1 MMHRNQFIEALETF
15 DADFRAVSGKEEVL
29 KHKKDALQDTLR
41 QALSVKFS
49 KINQDNKLYQL
60 SEQLKKSVLLSIDEW
75 DQKLEAASPMKALSE
90 QYQDRVIFLVFGKVN
105 AGKSSFCNF
114 LTSQFDSSQTKR
126 FRFENGQVQYFDDV
140 FAEGVIETTV
150 AIQGVEL
157 GHNLVLLDSPGL
169 HSVND
174 ENGDLTRRFTDS
186 ADAVLWLTPSSSP
199 GQVQELQDLKL
210 ELEKKKPLQPVIT
223 RSDVMDEEWD
233 EENDDIIQILKNKSQ
248 DIRRVQEEDV
258 IQRVRDL
265 NLSVP
270 VKPAVSISVFAY
282 KTYCDS
288 YNAFSDAGL
297 DRLFESLEG
306 IINEAKTY
314 KVRKAEQQI
323 INFLDTDVLG
333 SLNQHVKPQV
343 DKLIN
348 DSQEVIND
356 LRRRKKALSLEIANT
371 IIVNIPDIVERHAQ
385 SRNKEAMSQ
394 EINQLLEHSIN
405 DSLQKVLS
413 EYVSQMQAV
422 SCALSSDSLG
432 EFEDI
437 TVDIEQVKGGVAK
450 RVSSSVGAA
459 GGAATGAYVGSLLL
473 PGVGTIVGG
482 AIGGLIG
489 GTAASYAGEYFV
501 ETETVKETVGVSS
514 ERVINKTI
522 SRINAV
528 LPKLVENVF
537 EDVISSIQPTQR
549 FAERIAL
556 EIELFETQV
565 VELKR

>member
-1 MMHRNQFIEALETF
+1 MHQNPFITALETF
-15 DADFRAVSGKEEVL
+15 DADFRAVSGKEEAL
-29 KHKKDALQDTLR
+29 KHKKDVLQETLR
-41 QALSVKFS
+41 QALNVKFS
-49 KINQDNKLYQL
+49 KINHDNKLYQL
-60 SEQLKKSVLLSIDEW
+60 SEQLKRSVLLSIDEW
-75 DQKLEAASPMKALSE
+75 EQKLEAASPMKALSE

-114 LTSQFDSSQTKR
+114 LTSQFDASQIKR
-126 FRFENGQVQYFDDV
+126 FRFENGQVQYFDEV
-140 FAEGVIETTV
+140 FAEGVVETTV
-150 AIQGVEL
+150 TIQGVEL
-157 GHNLVLLDSPGL
+157 GNNLVLLDSPGL

-199 GQVQELQDLKL
+199 GQVQELNDLKL

-223 RSDVMDEEWD
+223 RSDVMDEEYD

-248 DIRRVQEEDV
+248 DVRLLQEDDV
-258 IQRVRDL
+258 IQRVRGLDL
-265 NLSVP
+265 AVP

-282 KTYCDS
+282 KKYCDS
-288 YNAFSDAGL
+288 DNAFAEAGL
-297 DRLFESLEG
+297 DRLFGCLES
-306 IINEAKTY
+306 IINEAKAY
-314 KVRKAEQQI
+314 KVKKAEQQI

-343 DKLIN
+343 NALIK

-356 LRRRKKALSLEIANT
+356 LRHSKRSLSLEITNEVV
-371 IIVNIPDIVERHAQ
+371 VNIPDIVERHAK

-394 EINQLLEHSIN
+394 EINQLLEHTIN

-450 RVSSSVGAA
+450 SVSSSVGAA
-459 GGAATGAYVGSLLL
+459 GGAATGAYVGSLIF
-473 PGVGTIVGG
+473 PGVGTVIGG
-482 AIGGLIG
+482 ALGGLLG

-514 ERVINKTI
+514 ERVITKTV
-522 SRINAV
+522 SRINEV

-537 EDVISSIQPTQR
+537 EDVITSILPTQR

>member
-1 MMHRNQFIEALETF
+1 MHQNPFITALETF
-15 DADFRAVSGKEEVL
+15 DADFRAVSGKEEAL
-29 KHKKDALQDTLR
+29 KHKKDVLQETLR
-41 QALSVKFS
+41 QALNVKFS
-49 KINQDNKLYQL
+49 KINHDNKLYQL

-75 DQKLEAASPMKALSE
+75 EQKLEAASPMKALSE

-114 LTSQFDSSQTKR
+114 LTSQFDASQIKR
-126 FRFENGQVQYFDDV
+126 FRFENGQVQYFDEV
-140 FAEGVIETTV
+140 FAEGVVETTV
-150 AIQGVEL
+150 TIQGVEL
-157 GHNLVLLDSPGL
+157 GNNLVLLDSPGL

-199 GQVQELQDLKL
+199 GQVQELNDLKL
-210 ELEKKKPLQPVIT
+210 ELEKKKPLQSVIT
-223 RSDVMDEEWD
+223 RSDVMDEEYD

-248 DIRRVQEEDV
+248 DVRLLQEDDV
-258 IQRVRDL
+258 IQRVRGLDL
-265 NLSVP
+265 AVP
-270 VKPAVSISVFAY
+270 VKLAVSISVFAY
-282 KTYCDS
+282 KKYCDS
-288 YNAFSDAGL
+288 DNAFAEAGL
-297 DRLFESLEG
+297 DRLFGCLES
-306 IINEAKTY
+306 IINEAKAY
-314 KVRKAEQQI
+314 KVKKAEQQI

-343 DKLIN
+343 NALIK

-356 LRRRKKALSLEIANT
+356 LRHSKRSLSLEITNEVV
-371 IIVNIPDIVERHAQ
+371 VNIPDIVERHAK

-394 EINQLLEHSIN
+394 EINQLLEHTIN

-450 RVSSSVGAA
+450 SVSSSVGAA
-459 GGAATGAYVGSLLL
+459 GGAATGAYVGSLIF
-473 PGVGTIVGG
+473 PGVGTVIGG
-482 AIGGLIG
+482 ALGGLLG

-514 ERVINKTI
+514 ERVITKTV
-522 SRINAV
+522 SRINEV

-537 EDVISSIQPTQR
+537 EDVITSILPTQR

>member
-1 MMHRNQFIEALETF
+1 MHQNPFITALETF
-15 DADFRAVSGKEEVL
+15 DADFRAVSGKEEAL
-29 KHKKDALQDTLR
+29 KHKKDVLQETLR
-41 QALSVKFS
+41 QALNVKFS
-49 KINQDNKLYQL
+49 KINHDNKLYQL

-75 DQKLEAASPMKALSE
+75 EQKLEAALPMKALSE

-114 LTSQFDSSQTKR
+114 LTSQFDASQIKR
-126 FRFENGQVQYFDDV
+126 FRFENGQVQYFDEV
-140 FAEGVIETTV
+140 FAEGVVETTV
-150 AIQGVEL
+150 TIQGVEL
-157 GHNLVLLDSPGL
+157 GNNLVLLDSPGL

-199 GQVQELQDLKL
+199 GQVQELNDLKL

-223 RSDVMDEEWD
+223 RSDVMDEEYD

-248 DIRRVQEEDV
+248 DVRLLQEDDV
-258 IQRVRDL
+258 IQRVRGLDL
-265 NLSVP
+265 AVP

-282 KTYCDS
+282 KKYCDS
-288 YNAFSDAGL
+288 DNAFAEAGL
-297 DRLFESLEG
+297 DRLFGCLES
-306 IINEAKTY
+306 IINEAKAY
-314 KVRKAEQQI
+314 KVKKAEQQI

-343 DKLIN
+343 NALIK

-356 LRRRKKALSLEIANT
+356 LRHSKRSLSLEITNEVV
-371 IIVNIPDIVERHAQ
+371 VNIPDIVERHAK

-394 EINQLLEHSIN
+394 EINQLLEHTIN

-450 RVSSSVGAA
+450 SVSSSVGAA
-459 GGAATGAYVGSLLL
+459 GGAATGAYVGSLIF
-473 PGVGTIVGG
+473 PGVGTVIGG
-482 AIGGLIG
+482 ALGGLLG

-514 ERVINKTI
+514 ERVITKTV
-522 SRINAV
+522 SRINEV

-537 EDVISSIQPTQR
+537 EDVITSILPTQR

>member
-1 MMHRNQFIEALETF
+1 MHQNPFITALETF
-15 DADFRAVSGKEEVL
+15 DADFRAVSGKEEAL
-29 KHKKDALQDTLR
+29 KHKKDVLQETLR
-41 QALSVKFS
+41 QALNVKFS
-49 KINQDNKLYQL
+49 KINHDNKLYQL

-75 DQKLEAASPMKALSE
+75 EQKLEAASPMKALSE

-114 LTSQFDSSQTKR
+114 LTSQFDASQIKR
-126 FRFENGQVQYFDDV
+126 FRFENGQVQYFDEV
-140 FAEGVIETTV
+140 FAEGVVETTV
-150 AIQGVEL
+150 TIQGVEL
-157 GHNLVLLDSPGL
+157 GNNLVLLDSPGL

-199 GQVQELQDLKL
+199 GQVQELNDLKL

-223 RSDVMDEEWD
+223 RSDVMDEEYD

-248 DIRRVQEEDV
+248 DVRLLQEDDV
-258 IQRVRDL
+258 IQRVRGLDL
-265 NLSVP
+265 AVP

-282 KTYCDS
+282 KKYCDS
-288 YNAFSDAGL
+288 DNAFAEAGL
-297 DRLFESLEG
+297 DRLFGCLES
-306 IINEAKTY
+306 IINEAKAY
-314 KVRKAEQQI
+314 KVKKAEQQI

-343 DKLIN
+343 NALIK

-356 LRRRKKALSLEIANT
+356 LRLSKRSLSLEITNEVV
-371 IIVNIPDIVERHAQ
+371 VNIPDIVERHAK

-394 EINQLLEHSIN
+394 EINQLLEHTIN

-450 RVSSSVGAA
+450 SVSSSVGAA
-459 GGAATGAYVGSLLL
+459 GGAATGAYVGSLIF
-473 PGVGTIVGG
+473 PGVGTVIGG
-482 AIGGLIG
+482 ALGGLLG

-514 ERVINKTI
+514 ERVITKTV
-522 SRINAV
+522 SRINEV

-537 EDVISSIQPTQR
+537 EDVITSILPTQR

>member
-1 MMHRNQFIEALETF
+1 
-15 DADFRAVSGKEEVL
+15 
-29 KHKKDALQDTLR
+29 
-41 QALSVKFS
+41 
-49 KINQDNKLYQL
+49 
-60 SEQLKKSVLLSIDEW
+60 
-75 DQKLEAASPMKALSE
+75 
-90 QYQDRVIFLVFGKVN
+90 
-105 AGKSSFCNF
+105 
-114 LTSQFDSSQTKR
+114 
-126 FRFENGQVQYFDDV
+126 
-140 FAEGVIETTV
+140 
-150 AIQGVEL
+150 
-157 GHNLVLLDSPGL
+157 
-169 HSVND
+169 
-174 ENGDLTRRFTDS
+174 
-186 ADAVLWLTPSSSP
+186 
-199 GQVQELQDLKL
+199 L

-223 RSDVMDEEWD
+223 RSDVMDEEYD

-248 DIRRVQEEDV
+248 DVRLLQEDDV
-258 IQRVRDL
+258 IQRVRGLDL
-265 NLSVP
+265 AVP

-282 KTYCDS
+282 KKYCDS
-288 YNAFSDAGL
+288 DNAFAEAGL
-297 DRLFESLEG
+297 DRLFGCLES
-306 IINEAKTY
+306 IINEAKAY
-314 KVRKAEQQI
+314 KVKKAEQQI

-343 DKLIN
+343 NALIK

-356 LRRRKKALSLEIANT
+356 LRHSKRSLSLEITNEVV
-371 IIVNIPDIVERHAQ
+371 VNIPDIVERHAK

-394 EINQLLEHSIN
+394 EINQLLEHTIN

-450 RVSSSVGAA
+450 SVSSSVGAA
-459 GGAATGAYVGSLLL
+459 GGAATGAYVGSLIF
-473 PGVGTIVGG
+473 PGVGTVIGG
-482 AIGGLIG
+482 ALGGLLG

-514 ERVINKTI
+514 ERVITKTV
-522 SRINAV
+522 SRINEV

-537 EDVISSIQPTQR
+537 EDVITSILPTQR

>member
-1 MMHRNQFIEALETF
+1 MHQNPFITALETF
-15 DADFRAVSGKEEVL
+15 DADFRAVSGKEEAL
-29 KHKKDALQDTLR
+29 KHKKDVLQETLR
-41 QALSVKFS
+41 QALNVKFS
-49 KINQDNKLYQL
+49 KINHDNKLYQL

-75 DQKLEAASPMKALSE
+75 EQKLEAASPMKALSE

-114 LTSQFDSSQTKR
+114 LTSQFDASQIKR
-126 FRFENGQVQYFDDV
+126 FRFENGQVQYFDEV
-140 FAEGVIETTV
+140 FAEGVVETTV
-150 AIQGVEL
+150 TIQGVEL
-157 GHNLVLLDSPGL
+157 GNNLVLLDSPGL

-199 GQVQELQDLKL
+199 GQVQELNDLKL

-223 RSDVMDEEWD
+223 RSDVMDEEYD

-248 DIRRVQEEDV
+248 DVRLLQEDDV
-258 IQRVRDL
+258 IQRVRGLDL
-265 NLSVP
+265 AVP

-282 KTYCDS
+282 KKYCDS
-288 YNAFSDAGL
+288 DNAFAEAGL
-297 DRLFESLEG
+297 DRLFGCLES
-306 IINEAKTY
+306 IINEAKAY
-314 KVRKAEQQI
+314 KVKKAEQQI

-343 DKLIN
+343 NALIK

-356 LRRRKKALSLEIANT
+356 LRHSKRSLSLEITNEVV
-371 IIVNIPDIVERHAQ
+371 VNIPDIVERHAK

-394 EINQLLEHSIN
+394 EINQLLEHTIN

-450 RVSSSVGAA
+450 SVSSSVGAA
-459 GGAATGAYVGSLLL
+459 GGAATGAYVGSLIF
-473 PGVGTIVGG
+473 PGVGTVIGG
-482 AIGGLIG
+482 ALGGLLG

-514 ERVINKTI
+514 ERVITKTV
-522 SRINAV
+522 SRINEV

-537 EDVISSIQPTQR
+537 EDVITSILPTQR

>member
-1 MMHRNQFIEALETF
+1 MHQNPFITALETF
-15 DADFRAVSGKEEVL
+15 DADFRAVSGKEEAL
-29 KHKKDALQDTLR
+29 KHKKDALQETLR
-41 QALSVKFS
+41 KALSVKFS

-114 LTSQFDSSQTKR
+114 LTSQFDASQIKR
-126 FRFENGQVQYFDDV
+126 FRFENGQVQYFDEV
-140 FAEGVIETTV
+140 FAEGVVETTV
-150 AIQGVEL
+150 TIQGVEL
-157 GHNLVLLDSPGL
+157 GNNLVLLDSPGL

-199 GQVQELQDLKL
+199 GQVQELNDLKL
-210 ELEKKKPLQPVIT
+210 ELEKKKPLQPIIT
-223 RSDVMDEEWD
+223 RSDIMDEEYD
-233 EENDDIIQILKNKSQ
+233 EDNDDIIQTLKNKSQ
-248 DIRRVQEEDV
+248 NVRQDQEEDV
-258 IQRVRDL
+258 IKRVCGLD
-265 NLSVP
+265 LSVP

-288 YNAFSDAGL
+288 DSAFAEAGL
-297 DRLFESLEG
+297 DRLFGCLES
-306 IINEAKTY
+306 IINEAKAY
-314 KVRKAEQQI
+314 KVKKAEQQI
-323 INFLDTDVLG
+323 INFLDADVLG

-343 DKLIN
+343 NALIK

-356 LRRRKKALSLEIANT
+356 LRQRKTALSLEIANEVV
-371 IIVNIPDIVERHAQ
+371 VNIPDIVERHAK

-394 EINQLLEHSIN
+394 EINQLLEHTIN

-422 SCALSSDSLG
+422 SCALSSDSFG

-450 RVSSSVGAA
+450 SVSSSVGVA
-459 GGAATGAYVGSLLL
+459 GGAATGAYVGSLIF
-473 PGVGTIVGG
+473 PGVGTVIGG
-482 AIGGLIG
+482 ALGGLLG

-514 ERVINKTI
+514 ERVINKTV
-522 SRINAV
+522 SRINEV
-528 LPKLVENVF
+528 LPTLVEKVF
-537 EDVISSIQPTQR
+537 EDVIASIQPTQR

-565 VELKR
+565 MELKR

>member
-1 MMHRNQFIEALETF
+1 
-15 DADFRAVSGKEEVL
+15 
-29 KHKKDALQDTLR
+29 
-41 QALSVKFS
+41 
-49 KINQDNKLYQL
+49 
-60 SEQLKKSVLLSIDEW
+60 
-75 DQKLEAASPMKALSE
+75 AS
-90 QYQDRVIFLVFGKVN
+90 QI
-105 AGKSSFCNF
+105 
-114 LTSQFDSSQTKR
+114 KR
-126 FRFENGQVQYFDDV
+126 FRFENGQVQYFDEV
-140 FAEGVIETTV
+140 FAEGVVETTV
-150 AIQGVEL
+150 TIQGVEL
-157 GHNLVLLDSPGL
+157 GNNLVLLDSPGL

-199 GQVQELQDLKL
+199 GQVQELNDLKL

-223 RSDVMDEEWD
+223 RSDVMDEEYD

-248 DIRRVQEEDV
+248 DVRLLQEDDV
-258 IQRVRDL
+258 IQRVRGLDL
-265 NLSVP
+265 AVP

-282 KTYCDS
+282 KKYCDS
-288 YNAFSDAGL
+288 DNAFAEAGL
-297 DRLFESLEG
+297 DRLFGCLES
-306 IINEAKTY
+306 IINEAKAY
-314 KVRKAEQQI
+314 KVKKAEQQI

-343 DKLIN
+343 NALIK

-356 LRRRKKALSLEIANT
+356 LRHSKRSLSLEITNEVV
-371 IIVNIPDIVERHAQ
+371 VNIPDIVERHAK

-394 EINQLLEHSIN
+394 EINQLLEHTIN

-450 RVSSSVGAA
+450 SVSSSVGAA
-459 GGAATGAYVGSLLL
+459 GGAATGAYVGSLIF
-473 PGVGTIVGG
+473 PGVGTVIGG
-482 AIGGLIG
+482 ALGGLLG

-514 ERVINKTI
+514 ERVITKTV
-522 SRINAV
+522 SRINEV

-537 EDVISSIQPTQR
+537 EDVITSILPTQR

>member
-1 MMHRNQFIEALETF
+1 MHHNPFITALETF
-15 DADFRAVSGKEEVL
+15 DADFRAVSGKEEAL
-29 KHKKDALQDTLR
+29 KHKKDALQETLR

-114 LTSQFDSSQTKR
+114 LTSQFDASQIKR
-126 FRFENGQVQYFDDV
+126 FRFENGQVQYFDEA
-140 FAEGVIETTV
+140 FAEGVVETTV
-150 AIQGVEL
+150 TIQGVEL
-157 GHNLVLLDSPGL
+157 GNNLVLLDSPGL

-199 GQVQELQDLKL
+199 GQVQELNDLKL
-210 ELEKKKPLQPVIT
+210 ELEKKKPLQPIIT
-223 RSDVMDEEWD
+223 RSDIMDEEYD
-233 EENDDIIQILKNKSQ
+233 EDNDDIIQTLKNKSQ
-248 DIRRVQEEDV
+248 NVRQDQEEDV
-258 IQRVRDL
+258 IKRVCGLD
-265 NLSVP
+265 LSVP

-288 YNAFSDAGL
+288 DSAFAEAGL
-297 DRLFESLEG
+297 DRLFGCLES
-306 IINEAKTY
+306 IINEAKAY
-314 KVRKAEQQI
+314 KVKKAEQQI

-343 DKLIN
+343 NALIK

-356 LRRRKKALSLEIANT
+356 LRQRKTALSLEIANEVV
-371 IIVNIPDIVERHAQ
+371 INIPDIVERHAK

-394 EINQLLEHSIN
+394 EINQLLEHTIN

-450 RVSSSVGAA
+450 SVSSSVGAA
-459 GGAATGAYVGSLLL
+459 GGAATGAYVGSLIF
-473 PGVGTIVGG
+473 PGVGTVIGG
-482 AIGGLIG
+482 ALGGLLG

-514 ERVINKTI
+514 ERVINKTV
-522 SRINAV
+522 SRINEV
-528 LPKLVENVF
+528 LPTLVEKVF
-537 EDVISSIQPTQR
+537 EDVIASIQPTQR

-556 EIELFETQV
+556 EIELFEIQV
-565 VELKR
+565 MELKR

>member
-1 MMHRNQFIEALETF
+1 MHQNPFITALETF
-15 DADFRAVSGKEEVL
+15 DADFRAVSGKEEAL
-29 KHKKDALQDTLR
+29 KHKKDVLQETLR
-41 QALSVKFS
+41 QALNVKFS
-49 KINQDNKLYQL
+49 KINHDNKLYQL

-75 DQKLEAASPMKALSE
+75 EQKLEAALPMKALSE

-114 LTSQFDSSQTKR
+114 LTSQFDASQIKR
-126 FRFENGQVQYFDDV
+126 FRFENGQVQYFDEV
-140 FAEGVIETTV
+140 FAEGVVETTV
-150 AIQGVEL
+150 TIQGVEL
-157 GHNLVLLDSPGL
+157 GNNLVLLDSPGL

-199 GQVQELQDLKL
+199 GQVQELNDLKL

-223 RSDVMDEEWD
+223 RSDVMDEEYD

-248 DIRRVQEEDV
+248 DVRLLQEDDV
-258 IQRVRDL
+258 IQRVRGLDL
-265 NLSVP
+265 AVP

-282 KTYCDS
+282 KKYCDS
-288 YNAFSDAGL
+288 DNAFAEAGL
-297 DRLFESLEG
+297 DRLFGCLES
-306 IINEAKTY
+306 IINEAKAY
-314 KVRKAEQQI
+314 KVKKAEQQI

-343 DKLIN
+343 NALIK

-356 LRRRKKALSLEIANT
+356 LRHSKRSLSLEITNEVV
-371 IIVNIPDIVERHAQ
+371 VNIPDIVERHAK

-394 EINQLLEHSIN
+394 EINQLLEHTIN
-405 DSLQKVLS
+405 GSLQKVLS

-450 RVSSSVGAA
+450 SVSSSVGAA
-459 GGAATGAYVGSLLL
+459 GGAATGAYVGSLIF
-473 PGVGTIVGG
+473 PGVGTVIGG
-482 AIGGLIG
+482 ALGGLLG

-514 ERVINKTI
+514 ERVITKTV
-522 SRINAV
+522 SRINEV

-537 EDVISSIQPTQR
+537 EDVMTSILPTQR

>member
-1 MMHRNQFIEALETF
+1 MHQNPFITALETF
-15 DADFRAVSGKEEVL
+15 DADFRAVSGKEEAL
-29 KHKKDALQDTLR
+29 KHKKDALQETLR
-41 QALSVKFS
+41 KALSVKFS

-114 LTSQFDSSQTKR
+114 LTSQFDASQIKR
-126 FRFENGQVQYFDDV
+126 FRFENGQVQYFDEV
-140 FAEGVIETTV
+140 FAEGVVETTV
-150 AIQGVEL
+150 TIQGVEL
-157 GHNLVLLDSPGL
+157 GNNLVLLDSPGL

-199 GQVQELQDLKL
+199 GQVQELNDLKL
-210 ELEKKKPLQPVIT
+210 ELEKKKPLQPIIT
-223 RSDVMDEEWD
+223 RSDIMDEEYD
-233 EENDDIIQILKNKSQ
+233 EDNDDIIQTLKNKSQ
-248 DIRRVQEEDV
+248 NVRQDQEEDV
-258 IQRVRDL
+258 IKRVCGLD
-265 NLSVP
+265 LSVP

-288 YNAFSDAGL
+288 DSAFAEAGL
-297 DRLFESLEG
+297 DRLFGCLES
-306 IINEAKTY
+306 IINEAKAY
-314 KVRKAEQQI
+314 KVKKAEQQI
-323 INFLDTDVLG
+323 INFLDADVLG

-343 DKLIN
+343 NALIK
-348 DSQEVIND
+348 DSQEIIND
-356 LRRRKKALSLEIANT
+356 LRQRKTALSLEIANEVV
-371 IIVNIPDIVERHAQ
+371 VNIPDIVERHAK

-394 EINQLLEHSIN
+394 EINQLLEHTIN

-422 SCALSSDSLG
+422 SCALSSDSFG

-450 RVSSSVGAA
+450 SVSSSVGAA
-459 GGAATGAYVGSLLL
+459 GGAATGAYVGSLIF
-473 PGVGTIVGG
+473 PGVGTVIGG
-482 AIGGLIG
+482 ALGGLLG

-514 ERVINKTI
+514 ERVINKTV
-522 SRINAV
+522 SRINEV
-528 LPKLVENVF
+528 LPTLVEKVF
-537 EDVISSIQPTQR
+537 EDVIASIQPTQR

-565 VELKR
+565 MELKR

>member
-1 MMHRNQFIEALETF
+1 MHHNPFITALETF
-15 DADFRAVSGKEEVL
+15 DADFRAVSGKEDAL
-29 KHKKDALQDTLR
+29 KHKKDALQETLR

-49 KINQDNKLYQL
+49 NINQDNKLYQL

-114 LTSQFDSSQTKR
+114 LTSQFDASQIKR
-126 FRFENGQVQYFDDV
+126 FRFENGQVQYFDEA
-140 FAEGVIETTV
+140 FAEGVVETTV
-150 AIQGVEL
+150 TIQGVEL
-157 GHNLVLLDSPGL
+157 GNNLVLLDSPGL

-199 GQVQELQDLKL
+199 GQVQELKDLKL

-223 RSDVMDEEWD
+223 RSDVMDEEYD
-233 EENDDIIQILKNKSQ
+233 EDNDEFIQTLKNKPQ
-248 DIRRVQEEDV
+248 NVRQLQEDDV
-258 IQRVRDL
+258 IKRVRGLD
-265 NLSVP
+265 LSVP

-288 YNAFSDAGL
+288 DSAFAEAGL
-297 DRLFESLEG
+297 DRLFGCLES
-306 IINEAKTY
+306 IINEAKAY
-314 KVRKAEQQI
+314 KVKKAEQQI
-323 INFLDTDVLG
+323 INFLDADVLG

-343 DKLIN
+343 NALIK

-356 LRRRKKALSLEIANT
+356 LRQRKTALSLEIANEVV
-371 IIVNIPDIVERHAQ
+371 VNIPDIVERHAK
-385 SRNKEAMSQ
+385 SRNKEVMSQ
-394 EINQLLEHSIN
+394 EINQLLERTIN
-405 DSLQKVLS
+405 DSLQMVLS

-422 SCALSSDSLG
+422 SCALSSDSFG

-450 RVSSSVGAA
+450 SVSSSVGAA
-459 GGAATGAYVGSLLL
+459 GGAVTGAYVGSLIF
-473 PGVGTIVGG
+473 PGVGTVIGG
-482 AIGGLIG
+482 ALGGLLG

-514 ERVINKTI
+514 ERVINKTV
-522 SRINAV
+522 SRINEV
-528 LPKLVENVF
+528 LPTLVEKVF
-537 EDVISSIQPTQR
+537 EDVIASIQPTQR

-565 VELKR
+565 MELKR

>member
-450 RVSSSVGAA
+450 SVSSSVGAA

>member
-15 DADFRAVSGKEEVL
+15 DADFRVVSGKEEAL
-29 KHKKDALQDTLR
+29 KHKKDALQDALR

-49 KINQDNKLYQL
+49 RINQDNKLYQL
-60 SEQLKKSVLLSIDEW
+60 SEQLKKSVSLSIDEW

-90 QYQDRVIFLVFGKVN
+90 QYQDRIIFLVFGKVN

-114 LTSQFDSSQTKR
+114 LTSQFDASQTKR
-126 FRFENGQVQYFDDV
+126 FRFENGQVQYFDED
-140 FAEGVIETTV
+140 FAEGVVETTV
-150 AIQGVEL
+150 MIQGVEL
-157 GHNLVLLDSPGL
+157 GNNLVLLDAPGL

-186 ADAVLWLTPSSSP
+186 ADAVLCLTPSSSP
-199 GQVQELQDLKL
+199 GQVQELKDLKQ
-210 ELEKKKPLQPVIT
+210 ELEKKKPIQPIIT
-223 RSDVMDEEWD
+223 RSDMIDED
-233 EENDDIIQILKNKSQ
+233 EENGVIIQILKNKSQ
-248 DIRRVQEEDV
+248 DVRRIQEEDV

-270 VKPAVSISVFAY
+270 VKPAVSISIFAY

-288 YNAFSDAGL
+288 DNAFSEAGL
-297 DRLFESLEG
+297 DRLFESLEC

-348 DSQEVIND
+348 DSQEVIDD
-356 LRRRKKALSLEIANT
+356 LRQRKTALSLEIANA

-450 RVSSSVGAA
+450 SVSSSVGAA
-459 GGAATGAYVGSLLL
+459 GGAASGAYVGSLLL
-473 PGVGTIVGG
+473 PGVGTIIGG
-482 AIGGLIG
+482 AIGGLLG

-537 EDVISSIQPTQR
+537 EDVISSIQPTLR

>member
-1 MMHRNQFIEALETF
+1 MHQNPFITALETF
-15 DADFRAVSGKEEVL
+15 DADFRAVSGKEEAL
-29 KHKKDALQDTLR
+29 KHKKDVLQETLR
-41 QALSVKFS
+41 QALNVKFS
-49 KINQDNKLYQL
+49 KINHDNKLYQL

-75 DQKLEAASPMKALSE
+75 EQKLEAALPMKALSE

-114 LTSQFDSSQTKR
+114 LTSQFDASQIKR
-126 FRFENGQVQYFDDV
+126 FRFENGQVQYFDEV
-140 FAEGVIETTV
+140 FAEGVVETTV
-150 AIQGVEL
+150 TIQGVEL
-157 GHNLVLLDSPGL
+157 GNNLVLLDSPGL

-199 GQVQELQDLKL
+199 GQVQELNDLKL

-223 RSDVMDEEWD
+223 RSDVMDEEYD

-248 DIRRVQEEDV
+248 DVRLLQEDDV
-258 IQRVRDL
+258 IQRVRGLDL
-265 NLSVP
+265 AVP

-282 KTYCDS
+282 KKYCDS
-288 YNAFSDAGL
+288 DNAFAEAGL
-297 DRLFESLEG
+297 DRLFGCLES
-306 IINEAKTY
+306 IINEAKAY
-314 KVRKAEQQI
+314 KVKKAEQQI

-343 DKLIN
+343 NALIK

-356 LRRRKKALSLEIANT
+356 LRHSKRSLSLEITNEVV
-371 IIVNIPDIVERHAQ
+371 VNIPDIVERHAK

-394 EINQLLEHSIN
+394 EINQLLEHTIN

-450 RVSSSVGAA
+450 SVSSSVGAA
-459 GGAATGAYVGSLLL
+459 GGAATGAYVGSLIF
-473 PGVGTIVGG
+473 PGVGTVIGG
-482 AIGGLIG
+482 ALGGLLG

-514 ERVINKTI
+514 ERVITKTV
-522 SRINAV
+522 SRINEV

-537 EDVISSIQPTQR
+537 EDVIISILPTQR

>member
-1 MMHRNQFIEALETF
+1 MHQNPFITALETF
-15 DADFRAVSGKEEVL
+15 DADFRAVSGKEEAL
-29 KHKKDALQDTLR
+29 KHKKDVLQETLR
-41 QALSVKFS
+41 QALNVKFS
-49 KINQDNKLYQL
+49 KINHDNKLYQL

-75 DQKLEAASPMKALSE
+75 EQKLEAALPMKALSE

-114 LTSQFDSSQTKR
+114 LTSQFDASQIKR
-126 FRFENGQVQYFDDV
+126 FRFENGQVQYFDEV
-140 FAEGVIETTV
+140 FAEGVVETTV
-150 AIQGVEL
+150 TIQGVEL
-157 GHNLVLLDSPGL
+157 GNNLVLLDSPGL

-199 GQVQELQDLKL
+199 GQVQELNDLKL

-223 RSDVMDEEWD
+223 RSDVMDEEYD
-233 EENDDIIQILKNKSQ
+233 EEYDDIIQILKNKSQ
-248 DIRRVQEEDV
+248 DVRLLQEDDV
-258 IQRVRDL
+258 IQRVRGLDL
-265 NLSVP
+265 AVP

-282 KTYCDS
+282 KKYCDS
-288 YNAFSDAGL
+288 DNAFAEAGL
-297 DRLFESLEG
+297 DRLFGCLES
-306 IINEAKTY
+306 IINEAKAY
-314 KVRKAEQQI
+314 KVKKAEQQI

-343 DKLIN
+343 NALIK

-356 LRRRKKALSLEIANT
+356 LRHSKRSLSLEITNEVV
-371 IIVNIPDIVERHAQ
+371 VNIPDIVERHAK

-394 EINQLLEHSIN
+394 EINQLLEHTIN
-405 DSLQKVLS
+405 GSLQKVLS

-450 RVSSSVGAA
+450 SVSSSVGAA
-459 GGAATGAYVGSLLL
+459 GGAATGAYVGSLIF
-473 PGVGTIVGG
+473 PGVGTVIGG
-482 AIGGLIG
+482 ALGGLLG

-514 ERVINKTI
+514 ERVITKTV
-522 SRINAV
+522 SRINEV

-537 EDVISSIQPTQR
+537 EDVITSILPTQR

>member
-1 MMHRNQFIEALETF
+1 MHQNPFITALETF
-15 DADFRAVSGKEEVL
+15 DADFRAVSGKEEAL
-29 KHKKDALQDTLR
+29 KHKKDALQETLR
-41 QALSVKFS
+41 KALSVKFS

-114 LTSQFDSSQTKR
+114 LTSQFDASQIKR
-126 FRFENGQVQYFDDV
+126 FRFENGQVQYFDEV
-140 FAEGVIETTV
+140 FAEGVVETTV
-150 AIQGVEL
+150 TIQGVEL
-157 GHNLVLLDSPGL
+157 GNNLVLLDSPGL

-199 GQVQELQDLKL
+199 GQVQELNDLKL
-210 ELEKKKPLQPVIT
+210 ELEKKKPLQPIIT
-223 RSDVMDEEWD
+223 RSDIMDEEYD
-233 EENDDIIQILKNKSQ
+233 EDNDDIIQTLKNKSQ
-248 DIRRVQEEDV
+248 NVRQDQEEDV
-258 IQRVRDL
+258 IKRVCGLD
-265 NLSVP
+265 LSVP

-288 YNAFSDAGL
+288 DSAFAEAGL
-297 DRLFESLEG
+297 DRLFGCLES
-306 IINEAKTY
+306 IINEAKAY
-314 KVRKAEQQI
+314 KVKKAEQQI
-323 INFLDTDVLG
+323 INFLDADVLG

-343 DKLIN
+343 NALIK

-356 LRRRKKALSLEIANT
+356 LRQRKTALSLEIANEVV
-371 IIVNIPDIVERHAQ
+371 VNIPDIVERHAK

-394 EINQLLEHSIN
+394 EINQLLEHTIN

-422 SCALSSDSLG
+422 SCALSSDSFG

-450 RVSSSVGAA
+450 SVSSSVGAA
-459 GGAATGAYVGSLLL
+459 GGAATGAYVGSLIF
-473 PGVGTIVGG
+473 PGVGTVIGG
-482 AIGGLIG
+482 ALGGLLG

-514 ERVINKTI
+514 ERVINKTV
-522 SRINAV
+522 SRINEV
-528 LPKLVENVF
+528 LPTLVEKVF
-537 EDVISSIQPTQR
+537 EDVIASIQPTQR

-565 VELKR
+565 MELKR

>member
-333 SLNQHVKPQV
+333 SLNQHVMPQV

-450 RVSSSVGAA
+450 SVSSSVGAA

>member
-1 MMHRNQFIEALETF
+1 MHQNPFITALETF
-15 DADFRAVSGKEEVL
+15 DADFRAVSGKEEAL
-29 KHKKDALQDTLR
+29 KHKKDVLQETLR
-41 QALSVKFS
+41 QALNVKFS
-49 KINQDNKLYQL
+49 KINHDNKLYQL

-75 DQKLEAASPMKALSE
+75 EQKLEAALPMKALSE

-114 LTSQFDSSQTKR
+114 LTSQFDASQIKR
-126 FRFENGQVQYFDDV
+126 FRFENGQVQYFDEV
-140 FAEGVIETTV
+140 FAEGVVETTV
-150 AIQGVEL
+150 TIQGVEL
-157 GHNLVLLDSPGL
+157 GNNLVLLDSPGL

-199 GQVQELQDLKL
+199 GQVQELNDLKL

-223 RSDVMDEEWD
+223 RSDVMDEEYD

-248 DIRRVQEEDV
+248 DVRLLQEDDV
-258 IQRVRDL
+258 IQRVRGLDL
-265 NLSVP
+265 AVP

-282 KTYCDS
+282 KKYCDS
-288 YNAFSDAGL
+288 DNAFAEAGL
-297 DRLFESLEG
+297 DRLFGCLES
-306 IINEAKTY
+306 IINEAKAY
-314 KVRKAEQQI
+314 KVKKAEQQI

-343 DKLIN
+343 NALIK

-356 LRRRKKALSLEIANT
+356 LRHSKRSLSLEITNEVV
-371 IIVNIPDIVERHAQ
+371 VNIPDIVERHAK

-394 EINQLLEHSIN
+394 EINQLLEHTIN
-405 DSLQKVLS
+405 GSLQKVLS

-450 RVSSSVGAA
+450 SVSSSVGAA
-459 GGAATGAYVGSLLL
+459 GGAATGAYVGSLIF
-473 PGVGTIVGG
+473 PGVGTVIGG
-482 AIGGLIG
+482 ALGGLLG

-514 ERVINKTI
+514 ERVITKTV
-522 SRINAV
+522 SRINEV

-537 EDVISSIQPTQR
+537 EDVITSILPTQR